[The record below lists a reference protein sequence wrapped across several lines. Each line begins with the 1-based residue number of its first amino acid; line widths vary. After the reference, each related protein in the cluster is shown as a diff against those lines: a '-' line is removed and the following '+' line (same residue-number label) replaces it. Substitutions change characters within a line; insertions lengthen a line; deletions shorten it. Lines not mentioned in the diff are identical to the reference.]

1 MAMDRQ
7 TEPLRRKAAAS
18 READG
23 AGRFAPEAE
32 GLASAGAGNRPE
44 EAVREPESACP
55 DPASRQEAGA
65 WTFKAGAEAGKATEA
80 EAAGSAAKGGRPA
93 GSDKAAGDGTAAE
106 AGSAGGSRASGGAGP
121 DAGNPPDE
129 TGDAERADGGAEA
142 ESGGTGEEESQAG
155 RQEEDPRAQEW
166 YNRYLRVM
174 ADFDNYRRRTQREK
188 EELAQYASMK
198 LIGELLPVLDNF
210 ERALQTVGKAD
221 RQETANAE
229 GQPDG
234 APAGAAQ
241 TEYEAFRKGVEM
253 IYRQLRQ
260 VLEADGLKAMEPVG
274 QPFDPNVHQAVMR
287 VPSDEYEEGTV
298 VEVLQTGYWFKDKV
312 LRPALVKVCG

>member
-1 MAMDRQ
+1 MDRQ
-7 TEPLRRKAAAS
+7 TEPLRREAAAA

-23 AGRFAPEAE
+23 AGRSAPEAE
-32 GLASAGAGNRPE
+32 GLASANAGNRPA
-44 EAVREPESACP
+44 EATGEREAAAAEPEFRKTA
-55 DPASRQEAGA
+55 EAGA
-65 WTFKAGAEAGKATEA
+65 AGEGTAAEAGT
-80 EAAGSAAKGGRPA
+80 AAGTGTA
-93 GSDKAAGDGTAAE
+93 DGTGAAAE
-106 AGSAGGSRASGGAGP
+106 AGSAGGSRAEGAGP
-121 DAGNPPDE
+121 DAGNSRDE
-129 TGDAERADGGAEA
+129 AGGAEGAGTDAGAEA
-142 ESGGTGEEESQAG
+142 ESGDRAGAGEEQPPAD
-155 RQEEDPRAQEW
+155 RQEEDPRVREW

-210 ERALQTVGKAD
+210 ERALQAAGKAD
-221 RQETANAE
+221 RPETAQAE
-229 GQPDG
+229 EQPEG

-241 TEYEAFRKGVEM
+241 AEFEAFRKGVEM

-274 QPFDPNVHQAVMR
+274 QPFDPNLHQAVMR

-312 LRPALVKVCG
+312 LRPAFVKVSG